1 MKCCWL
7 ATEHAPLYPV
17 FCGKMSGE
25 RVFGCPLFIHSLTET
40 FRTIFLSCFCLPLSL
55 QAHTDYI
62 TFQRNHPQMWQARME
77 QANTVGRAYHAT
89 WRREVSLKVFTHL
102 LCLELPSGGPKFKC
116 FIIVTNCAKV
126 HCVAINYEAYLN
138 YKSN

>member
-1 MKCCWL
+1 MKGYWL
-7 ATEHAPLYPV
+7 APERASFYPV
-17 FCGKMSGE
+17 FPEKMNGE
-25 RVFGCPLFIHSLTET
+25 RVFCCPLFIRSLVQT

-55 QAHTDYI
+55 QAHTDSI
-62 TFQRNHPQMWQARME
+62 TFQRNHPQMWRARMV
-77 QANTVGRAYHAT
+77 QANTAARAYNAT

>member
-1 MKCCWL
+1 
-7 ATEHAPLYPV
+7 
-17 FCGKMSGE
+17 
-25 RVFGCPLFIHSLTET
+25 
-40 FRTIFLSCFCLPLSL
+40 
-55 QAHTDYI
+55 
-62 TFQRNHPQMWQARME
+62 MWQAE
-77 QANTVGRAYHAT
+77 TESANAGAQALDAT
-89 WRREVSLKVFTHL
+89 WRRQVSLEVFTHP